1 MKSGRFFWASF
12 LICLGAI
19 LLLSR
24 FSLFVP
30 EWQAIW
36 RFWPLML
43 VLWGGAILSRGSK
56 FAPVAAALA
65 GLILAALGAALI
77 DWCLDFDGGGY
88 VDRPARTQ
96 EFAQPF
102 DEGVRRASFR
112 FESGAGSFN
121 LEGTT
126 AQLVEATVY
135 SGFGRYVMRGDRIEQ
150 SEDVSLRLEGE
161 RRGWTFSRSGNRVTL
176 RFNPLVPWDMK
187 FAVGASRL
195 DLDFSPLL
203 VERVSLEAGASQVR
217 VRLGDRSDEMR
228 LAVSSGVS
236 SVRILVPHSSAC
248 EINADSPLSRK
259 SFKDFS
265 RTNEG
270 TYRTEN
276 FASSAKKVFISL
288 QSGISNLTVVR
299 Y

>member
-1 MKSGRFFWASF
+1 
-12 LICLGAI
+12 
-19 LLLSR
+19 
-24 FSLFVP
+24 
-30 EWQAIW
+30 
-36 RFWPLML
+36 
-43 VLWGGAILSRGSK
+43 
-56 FAPVAAALA
+56 
-65 GLILAALGAALI
+65 
-77 DWCLDFDGGGY
+77 
-88 VDRPARTQ
+88 
-96 EFAQPF
+96 
-102 DEGVRRASFR
+102 
-112 FESGAGSFN
+112 
-121 LEGTT
+121 
-126 AQLVEATVY
+126 
-135 SGFGRYVMRGDRIEQ
+135 
-150 SEDVSLRLEGE
+150 
-161 RRGWTFSRSGNRVTL
+161 
-176 RFNPLVPWDMK
+176 MK

-203 VERVSLEAGASQVR
+203 VERVSLEAGASQLR
-217 VRLGDRSDEMR
+217 VRLGDRSDEIR